1 MNPPVSPQ
9 SDETFGLSPLQIF
22 EVTAVPISPGTV
34 IEIPRGRPVR
44 QPPSADS
51 LSPLPAETP
60 SIELP
65 K

>member
-1 MNPPVSPQ
+1 MNPSIPPQ
-9 SDETFGLSPLQIF
+9 SDDTFGLSPLQIF
-22 EVTAVPISPGTV
+22 EVTAVPVAPGTV

-44 QPPSADS
+44 QPRSADS
-51 LSPLPAETP
+51 LSPLPVETP